1 MTKYS
6 SSSSFS
12 VFDTAMVLILFL
24 GIGIVIINSFEFIW
38 AKMIIVFLTLVII
51 FSIILYQLRQSFTI
65 KFSDNRIIIE
75 YPFLKRIIEVPY
87 ENLIEIE
94 FISAYRTPNRNRI
107 KFKIQNKVK
116 SLRFLTVA
124 QSDQYIEFTKWL
136 KSKNDK
142 LELKVFPSDHIMNH
156 KIQEIYGFKY
166 RKILKKT
173 L

>member
-24 GIGIVIINSFEFIW
+24 GIGIVTINSFEIIW

-51 FSIILYQLRQSFTI
+51 FLIILYQLRQSFTI

>member
-6 SSSSFS
+6 SSSNFS

-24 GIGIVIINSFEFIW
+24 GIGIVTINSFEIIW
-38 AKMIIVFLTLVII
+38 AKIIIVFLTLVIN
-51 FSIILYQLRQSFTI
+51 FLIILYQLRQSFTI
-65 KFSDNRIIIE
+65 KFSENRIIIE
-75 YPFLKRIIEVPY
+75 YPFLRRIIEVTY
-87 ENLIEIE
+87 ENLFEIE

-124 QSDQYIEFTKWL
+124 KSDQYIEFIKWL

-156 KIQEIYGFKY
+156 KIQEIYGYKY

>member
-6 SSSSFS
+6 SSSSYS
-12 VFDTAMVLILFL
+12 IYEAVIASLMFL
-24 GIGIVIINSFEFIW
+24 GIGIVIANTSEIIW
-38 AKMIIVFLTLVII
+38 TKVISILISIGIVIL
-51 FSIILYQLRQSFTI
+51 IILYQRKRTFDI
-65 KFSDNRIIIE
+65 KFLENEIIIE
-75 YPFLKRIIEVPY
+75 YPFLKKTSQVPY
-87 ENLIEIE
+87 VDLLQIE

-107 KFKIQNKVK
+107 KFKIGNKIE

-124 QSDQYIEFTKWL
+124 QSDQYIEFIKWL

-156 KIQEIYGFKY
+156 KIQEVYGFKY

>member
-12 VFDTAMVLILFL
+12 SYEAVIASLVFL
-24 GIGIVIINSFEFIW
+24 GIGIVIANSSEIIW
-38 AKMIIVFLTLVII
+38 IKVISILISIGIVIL
-51 FSIILYQLRQSFTI
+51 IILYQRKRTFDI
-65 KFSDNRIIIE
+65 KFLENEIIIK
-75 YPFLKRIIEVPY
+75 YPFLKKTSQVPY
-87 ENLIEIE
+87 VDLLQIE

-107 KFKIQNKVK
+107 KFKIGNKIE

-124 QSDQYIEFTKWL
+124 QSDQYIEFIKWL

-142 LELKVFPSDHIMNH
+142 LELKVFPSDHIINH
-156 KIQEIYGFKY
+156 KIQEVYGLKY

>member
-6 SSSSFS
+6 SSSSYS
-12 VFDTAMVLILFL
+12 IYEAVIASLMFL
-24 GIGIVIINSFEFIW
+24 GIGIVIANSSEIIW
-38 AKMIIVFLTLVII
+38 TKVISILISIGIVIL
-51 FSIILYQLRQSFTI
+51 IILYQRKRTFDI
-65 KFSDNRIIIE
+65 KFLENEIIIE
-75 YPFLKRIIEVPY
+75 YPFLKKTSQVPY
-87 ENLIEIE
+87 VDLLQIE

-107 KFKIQNKVK
+107 KFKIENKIE

-124 QSDQYIEFTKWL
+124 QSDQYIEFIKWL

-156 KIQEIYGFKY
+156 KIQEVYGFKY

>member
-1 MTKYS
+1 M
-6 SSSSFS
+6 
-12 VFDTAMVLILFL
+12 FL
-24 GIGIVIINSFEFIW
+24 GIGIVIANTSEIIW
-38 AKMIIVFLTLVII
+38 TKVISILISIGIVIL
-51 FSIILYQLRQSFTI
+51 IILYQRKRTFDI
-65 KFSDNRIIIE
+65 KFLENEIIIE
-75 YPFLKRIIEVPY
+75 YPFLKKTSQVPY
-87 ENLIEIE
+87 VDLLQIE

-107 KFKIQNKVK
+107 KFKIGNKIE

-124 QSDQYIEFTKWL
+124 QSDQYIEFIKWL

-156 KIQEIYGFKY
+156 KIQEVYGFKY